1 MGWAQDLPEWS
12 ALGIG
17 SDVMSVLP
25 SRSPK
30 RSVLRAPMAA
40 TGVIASARIALG
52 AGHATPHPWGPGDPF
67 RPGMWLAQRGPRPN
81 GPLKANV
88 ARRGTSTDTWRRR
101 DGRLA

>member
-12 ALGIG
+12 ALGIE

-30 RSVLRAPMAA
+30 RSVLCAPMAA

-52 AGHATPHPWGPGDPF
+52 AGHATPHPWGQGSCKVVRQAIDLLGCGCRKVDPMPAPGRRVK
-67 RPGMWLAQRGPRPN
+67 RPTAKSL
-81 GPLKANV
+81 
-88 ARRGTSTDTWRRR
+88 
-101 DGRLA
+101 